1 MIFELGDRIC
11 KIGDK
16 TVYTIIGLEKKTKEN
31 LTRYFGWVIKE
42 NNSTGSEKCVLMDI
56 MDENISVYVILQE
69 GSSKQN
75 GGIR

>member
-16 TVYTIIGLEKKTKEN
+16 TVYIIIGLEKTTNGN

-42 NNSTGSEKCVLMDI
+42 NHTTSSEKCVLMDI
-56 MDENISVYVILQE
+56 MDDTISVYVTLQE
-69 GSSKQN
+69 GPSKQN